1 MMRYTT
7 LFLAA
12 ALAFS
17 SCKKL
22 DLDIQN
28 LNGGKIVVM
37 GHGGM
42 GIHSTYPLD
51 SPAGVL
57 SCLSSDADGSEIDV
71 QLTSD
76 SVLVAYHSADLSEG
90 TNMSGPVWRH
100 TWAQIQQGHFTGV
113 PYTDHHLMSLDAFFS
128 QVDVHDRAISLDI
141 KLHPDGTPDA
151 VYYETYIN
159 AIVRLLDRHSFND
172 RFYVE
177 SQSPQFLSM
186 LKARRSDLK
195 LFYYPSTFEEGL
207 STAQTLGVFGI
218 SIDMNKINADQMA
231 AAHAQ
236 GFWVALWNAESNGDN
251 EDAIRLDP
259 EIIQTDR
266 LDHMIGLLD

>member
-1 MMRYTT
+1 
-7 LFLAA
+7 
-12 ALAFS
+12 
-17 SCKKL
+17 
-22 DLDIQN
+22 
-28 LNGGKIVVM
+28 M

-76 SVLVAYHSADLSEG
+76 SVLVAYHSGDLSEG

-100 TWAQIQQGHFTGV
+100 TWAEIQQGRFTGV
-113 PYTDHHLMSLDAFFS
+113 PYTDHHIMSLDAFFG

-141 KLHPDGTPDA
+141 KLHPSGTPDA
-151 VYYETYIN
+151 AYYGTFIN
-159 AIVRLLDRHSFND
+159 AIIRLVDSHSFSD
-172 RFYVE
+172 RFYIE

-186 LKARRSDLK
+186 LKERRSDLK
-195 LFYYPSTFEEGL
+195 LFYYPPTFEDGL

-218 SIDMNKINADQMA
+218 SIDMNKISADQMA
-231 AAHAQ
+231 SAHAQ
-236 GFWVALWNAESNGDN
+236 GFWVALWNAESNSDN
-251 EDAIRLDP
+251 EEAIRLAP

-266 LDHMIGLLD
+266 LDHLIGFLD